1 MSKIKSVILIDN
13 CEIDNF
19 INNKL
24 LEYYGVLDIRTFKKA
39 DEALTFLNETVI
51 NYQFILIGIYMPMMD
66 GFAFIDKFRAL
77 ELQNKHGKIILLSAF
92 FSPDDIEIANEK
104 GIKRIDK
111 PLTIEKI
118 LECV

>member
-1 MSKIKSVILIDN
+1 MPKIKSVILIDN

-19 INNKL
+19 INHKL
-24 LEYYGVLDIRTFKKA
+24 LEYYGVSDIRTFKKA
-39 DEALTFLNETVI
+39 DEALTFLNETLI

-92 FSPDDIEIANEK
+92 LSPDDEEKANEK
-104 GIKRIDK
+104 RIKYIDK
-111 PLTIEKI
+111 PLTIKQL
-118 LECV
+118 LEYV